1 VDRPTILIDSRE
13 QKPLRFSDAVDVEIA
28 TLPTADYSLRGYT
41 DHIVIER
48 KSLPDLWTCCGSER
62 DRFEAELARLAA
74 YPLRAVV
81 IESTIDAVLG
91 TIPRG
96 RVQPVTVVRS
106 TIAWSQ
112 DFAVPFVWTCNPT
125 TAAAWVEYALCRVAR
140 KASRERAA

>member
-1 VDRPTILIDSRE
+1 MDRPCILIDTRE
-13 QKPLRFSDAVDVEIA
+13 QRPLAFSDDVDVEIA
-28 TLPTADYSLRGYT
+28 TLPTGDYSLRGFT
-41 DHIVIER
+41 DRVVIER
-48 KSLPDLWTCCGSER
+48 KSLPDLWSCCGSER
-62 DRFEAELARLAA
+62 DRFEAELARMRA

-81 IESTIDAVLG
+81 IESTIDAVLA

-112 DFAVPFVWTCNPT
+112 DYGVPFVWTGNAT
-125 TAAAWVEYALCRVAR
+125 TAAAWVEYSLCRVAR

>member
-1 VDRPTILIDSRE
+1 MDRPTILIDSRE
-13 QKPLRFSDAVDVEIA
+13 QKPLRFSDDVDTEIVG
-28 TLPTADYSLRGYT
+28 LPTGDYSLRGHS

-48 KSLPDLWTCCGSER
+48 KALSDLWACCGAER

-74 YPLRAVV
+74 YPHRCVV

-96 RVQPVTVVRS
+96 RVQPATVIRS

-112 DFAVPFVWTCNPT
+112 DFAVPFVWAGNPT
-125 TAAAWVEYALCRVAR
+125 NAAAWTEFALLRVAR